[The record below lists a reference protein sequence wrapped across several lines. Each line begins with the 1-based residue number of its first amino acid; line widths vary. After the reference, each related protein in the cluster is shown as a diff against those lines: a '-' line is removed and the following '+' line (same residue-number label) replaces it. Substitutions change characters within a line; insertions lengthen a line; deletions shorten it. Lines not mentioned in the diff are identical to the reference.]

1 MERRER
7 NFGRIVAV
15 VGGGIIAVLVIIE
28 ANAGTGGLVAGA
40 AIVFLTGVIANR
52 WWAAL
57 LPPIA
62 FLVWLIITLAGNPPD
77 NQEFGWEFAAYIFG
91 FFAAVASL
99 LVLLGVGLRRLIDH
113 DRKVAKAKA
122 SSPPR
127 TTP

>member
-1 MERRER
+1 MERRGK
-7 NFGRIVAV
+7 NFGRIAAV
-15 VGGGIIAVLVIIE
+15 VGGGVVAILVVIE
-28 ANAGTGGLVAGA
+28 ANGSTAGLVAGA
-40 AIVFLTGVIANR
+40 AIVLVAGVIANR

-99 LVLLGVGLRRLIDH
+99 LVLLGVGLRRLL
-113 DRKVAKAKA
+113 AKA